1 MDKTKTAV
9 IIGIVTVILLGVVIY
24 LNRDK
29 FGSQKSDDKSE
40 QVAPAKE

>member
-9 IIGIVTVILLGVVIY
+9 IIGIISVVMLGVIIY

-29 FGSQKSDDKSE
+29 FGSKKA
-40 QVAPAKE
+40 VAAPAAE